1 MAGWWWLLSGKGML
15 RPGIWFFASEEK
27 ETVDPPPSRSRAREG
42 RLPYATLSNK
52 ISNLPGLPP
61 TFE

>member
-1 MAGWWWLLSGKGML
+1 ML